1 MILRPENRY
10 IAIEQTTDIGLQ
22 AIFIAHVEEDTEF
35 ENLEWALEISQPAN
49 GNYWLLVTSLR

>member
-1 MILRPENRY
+1 MVLMPENRY

-35 ENLEWALEISQPAN
+35 ENLESALEISQPAN
-49 GNYWLLVTSLR
+49 GNYWLLSTSLG